1 MWGLIIYVTFVVIGA
16 AVSAL
21 IGYYVEQRTSSG
33 VGLIVFLS
41 LFFANFVISWLAT
54 VLAIDRS
61 LGNLFAKNEQ
71 IEAERVGKQ
80 AMR

>member
-21 IGYYVEQRTSSG
+21 IGYYVELRTSSG

-41 LFFANFVISWLAT
+41 LFFANFVVSWLAT

-61 LGNLFAKNEQ
+61 LGNLFAKKEQ
-71 IEAERVGKQ
+71 IEAERVGKE

>member
-1 MWGLIIYVTFVVIGA
+1 MAFLAIGA
-16 AVSAL
+16 
-21 IGYYVEQRTSSG
+21 
-33 VGLIVFLS
+33 
-41 LFFANFVISWLAT
+41 LFFANFVLSWLAT

-80 AMR
+80 AMQ

>member
-1 MWGLIIYVTFVVIGA
+1 MWGLIIYVTFVIIGA
-16 AVSAL
+16 IVSAL
-21 IGYYVEQRTSSG
+21 IGYFVEQRTSSG

-41 LFFANFVISWLAT
+41 LFFANFVLYWLAT

-61 LGNLFAKNEQ
+61 LGNLFAKSEQ
-71 IEAERVGKQ
+71 IEAERIGKE